1 MNGRARDERLV
12 DVRAAVRVDAAA
24 RRGSHRGDGGGD
36 KFLCFNRLVKL
47 KGYSRRFLLFDLCG
61 TQALF

>member
-24 RRGSHRGDGGGD
+24 RWGSHRGDGGGTN
-36 KFLCFNRLVKL
+36 FSVLIGWLN
-47 KGYSRRFLLFDLCG
+47 
-61 TQALF
+61 